1 MESILAALQKNIVIG
16 DGAMGTMLQALGLPK
31 GQSPEVWM
39 LTQPE
44 EIFKVHQAY
53 VKAGARIIETNTF
66 GGNALKL
73 QEYGYENQFQ
83 EINRLAA
90 RLARQ
95 AAGPDNFVA
104 GLIGPTGHF
113 PRPLGDI
120 SFLALKEVFRD
131 QIQVLAESGVDLIY
145 LQTFSD
151 LGEARAAL
159 LAAKEV
165 TDLPVAVSLTYDNHQ
180 RTLTGTNPQTAAAVF
195 TAMGADILGVN
206 CSTGP
211 LEMLPILEIYRQ
223 NCRLPLLAE
232 PNAGLPVLKDNQS
245 VFPMTP
251 EDMADFVSKMLSLG
265 VRWLGG
271 CCGTTPEHI
280 SAMVQASGHWNGQM
294 LSEPNKL
301 PSCLASRS
309 KTIQLGHTLPPRLI
323 GERINP
329 TARKSLAAALQEGS
343 YSKLVQEGILQAAAG
358 ADLLDV
364 NAGLAGGDE
373 TIHLLRTTYQ
383 LQQALELP
391 LVLDSVLPEA
401 LEQALIHYQG
411 KALINSVNAK
421 DESLQSILPLAKRYG
436 AAVLGLTLDGRGIPE
451 KAEDRLQLAQKI
463 LEHAQ
468 AIGIPSEDVLID
480 CLVMSAASNTAS
492 AKETLRAI
500 RMVKDTLGL
509 TTVLGLSN
517 ISHGMPKRGWLN
529 QAFLAQALDA
539 GLDAVIANPLDAGIR
554 STLAAGAF
562 LAGRDPHGLRYI
574 ALAQKED
581 AQEAAAPPILP
592 PVTAKAVQPM
602 AAQQGESVLAG
613 PVPTSHNVSRHIQ
626 QLQQAILIGNQT
638 VIPELINHLLDS
650 KSFFELVQ
658 EAIIPALETSGDTF
672 AKGETFLPQLLL
684 SADGARCAFDYLKR
698 ALPAE
703 APEKKETVVLGTVA
717 GDVHDIGKNIVK
729 ALLESYGYQIV
740 DLGKNVSCDKFVKAV
755 KEHNA
760 AILGMAALMTTT
772 MTEMEPVIKAL
783 RQEGL
788 GAKVIVGGAV
798 LTPEYAASIRADA
811 YIKDAGEAHSII
823 RQLLDPSSCG

>member
-1 MESILAALQKNIVIG
+1 MHSILDALQQNVIIG
-16 DGAMGTMLQALGLPK
+16 DGAMGTMLQAQELPK

-39 LTQPE
+39 LSQPE
-44 EIFKVHQAY
+44 EILNVHKAY
-53 VKAGARIIETNTF
+53 ADAGAQIIETNTF
-66 GGNALKL
+66 GANTLKL
-73 QEYGYENQFQ
+73 QEYGYENRLR
-83 EINRLAA
+83 EINQLAA

-95 AAGPDNFVA
+95 AAGPNRYVA

-113 PRPLGDI
+113 PRPIGDH
-120 SFLALKEVFRD
+120 SFLALKEIFRD
-131 QIQVLAESGVDLIY
+131 QVQVLAEAGVDMIY

-159 LAAKEV
+159 LAAKEA
-165 TDLPVAVSLTYDNHQ
+165 TRLPVAVSLTYDHHQ
-180 RTLTGTNPQTAAAVF
+180 RTLTGTDPQTAAAVF

-232 PNAGLPVLKDNQS
+232 PNAGLPILKDNQS
-245 VFPMTP
+245 VFPMSP
-251 EDMADFVSKMLSLG
+251 QDMADFVSRMLTLG

-271 CCGTTPEHI
+271 CCGSTPAHI
-280 SAMVQASGHWNGQM
+280 AAMVQAAAAWNGQLLAAPEK
-294 LSEPNKL
+294 LS
-301 PSCLASRS
+301 SCLASRS
-309 KTIQLGHTLPPRLI
+309 KTIRLGDSLPPRLI

-329 TARKSLAAALQEGS
+329 TARKSLAAALQEGN

-373 TIHLLRTTYQ
+373 TVHLLRTAYQ
-383 LQQALELP
+383 LQQALEVP

-421 DESLQSILPLAKRYG
+421 EESLNSILPLAKHYG

-451 KAEDRLQLAQKI
+451 KAEGRLQLAEKI
-463 LEHAQ
+463 LSRANSL
-468 AIGIPSEDVLID
+468 GIPSEDVLID
-480 CLVMSAASNTAS
+480 CLVMSAASNTSS
-492 AKETLRAI
+492 ARETLRAI
-500 RMVKDTLGL
+500 RLVKETLGL

-554 STLAAGAF
+554 QTLAAGAF

-581 AQEAAAPPILP
+581 AQEAASPSILP
-592 PVTAKAVQPM
+592 PSTAKAAQPM
-602 AAQQGESVLAG
+602 ASQHTEAIPAGSVHN
-613 PVPTSHNVSRHIQ
+613 SQNVSRHIQ
-626 QLQQAILIGNQT
+626 QLQQGILVGNLAL
-638 VIPELINHLLDS
+638 IPELINYLLDS

-684 SADGARCAFDYLKR
+684 AADGARCAFDYLKR
-698 ALPAE
+698 ALPTE

-740 DLGKNVSCDKFVKAV
+740 DLGKNVACETFVRAV
-755 KEHNA
+755 KEHQA
-760 AILGMAALMTTT
+760 SVLGMAALMTTT
-772 MTEMEPVIKAL
+772 MTEMEPVISRL

-788 GAKVIVGGAV
+788 DTKVIVGGAV
-798 LTPEYAASIRADA
+798 LTPEYARSIKADA

-823 RQLLDPSSCG
+823 RQLLDQ